1 MYLKSAADYSE
12 TLRHL
17 GSTSKSTSA
26 CELIHRSYAAHGSG
40 SLQVFVTMGMVYEEA
55 ETRKKSGLG
64 GPPRPEA
71 TTVFRWAK
79 SRLGSRLRCLG
90 WSGGTKP
97 REEWLVLLG
106 CAGPA

>member
-1 MYLKSAADYSE
+1 
-12 TLRHL
+12 
-17 GSTSKSTSA
+17 
-26 CELIHRSYAAHGSG
+26 
-40 SLQVFVTMGMVYEEA
+40 MGMVYEEA
-55 ETRKKSGLG
+55 ETWKKSGLG
-64 GPPRPEA
+64 GPPHPEA